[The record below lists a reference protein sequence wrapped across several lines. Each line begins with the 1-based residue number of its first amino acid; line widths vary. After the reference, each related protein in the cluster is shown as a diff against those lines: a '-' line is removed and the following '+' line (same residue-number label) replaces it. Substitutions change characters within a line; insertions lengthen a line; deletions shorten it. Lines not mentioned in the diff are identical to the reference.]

1 MSAVARTSTEA
12 GGLGCGVAG
21 FGYEIAVL
29 VNSTGLSQL
38 AHWGTCHD
46 RVCGGLQPTRQAAS
60 RVRVGGPGLPRI
72 PARACE
78 RAGFAP
84 HYPLVSVTPP
94 LRPGF
99 SQSRQKAAE
108 TVITLSGNRNV
119 AITAPS

>member
-84 HYPLVSVTPP
+84 HWTPDFRT
-94 LRPGF
+94 RPTRLDFPKVGWRLIEARLCPRRRC
-99 SQSRQKAAE
+99 SSNE
-108 TVITLSGNRNV
+108 
-119 AITAPS
+119 P